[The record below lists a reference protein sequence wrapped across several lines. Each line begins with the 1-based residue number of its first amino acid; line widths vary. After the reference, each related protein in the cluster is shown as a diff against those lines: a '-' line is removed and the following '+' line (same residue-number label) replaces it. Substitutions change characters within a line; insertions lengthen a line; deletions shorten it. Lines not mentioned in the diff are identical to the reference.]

1 MSFEI
6 ITENLENI
14 KNIESI
20 QNHENIENI
29 EFVSRE
35 DRIDEIELDHKI
47 FRFKFTEQFMAELY
61 TFSKIHQYDH
71 RKEFKEAWLIW
82 IDENTELIRDEIER
96 IMKLGYE
103 GDVIDKMFKSA
114 RYYFRK
120 KSTAPVVSK
129 QRREYISINHNVLEA
144 MDKHIKD
151 TIHTEYYQPKNG
163 FISFCKANE
172 IILKESIIK
181 IMDQGITDTEL
192 IENKLKKT
200 YKNRYFMLTTK

>member
-1 MSFEI
+1 MSVEF
-6 ITENLENI
+6 ITENLEI
-14 KNIESI
+14 I
-20 QNHENIENI
+20 QNHEKIENT
-29 EFVSRE
+29 EFRSRD
-35 DRIDEIELDHKI
+35 DRVNAIELDHKI

-120 KSTAPVVSK
+120 KSTVPVVSK

-144 MDKHIKD
+144 MDNHIKD
-151 TIHTEYYQPKNG
+151 TINTEYYQPKNG

-181 IMDQGITDTEL
+181 IMDQGIKDTEL

>member
-1 MSFEI
+1 MSFEFN
-6 ITENLENI
+6 TENLEI
-14 KNIESI
+14 I
-20 QNHENIENI
+20 QNLENS

-35 DRIDEIELDHKI
+35 DRVDVIELDHKI
-47 FRFKFTEQFMAELY
+47 FRFKFTEPFMAELY
-61 TFSKIHQYDH
+61 RFSKIHQYDH

-82 IDENTELIRDEIER
+82 IDENTDLIRDEIER

-120 KSTAPVVSK
+120 KSTVPVVSK

-181 IMDQGITDTEL
+181 IMDQGVTDTEL
-192 IENKLKKT
+192 ISTKLKKT

>member
-6 ITENLENI
+6 ITENLV
-14 KNIESI
+14 NIE
-20 QNHENIENI
+20 NPENTENIENT

-35 DRIDEIELDHKI
+35 DHVDVIELDHKI

-61 TFSKIHQYDH
+61 AFSKIYQYDH
-71 RKEFKEAWLIW
+71 RKEFKDAWLIW
-82 IDENTELIRDEIER
+82 IDENTDLIRDEIER

-120 KSTAPVVSK
+120 KSTVPVVSK
-129 QRREYISINHNVLEA
+129 KRREYISINHNVLEA
-144 MDKHIKD
+144 MDKHIKE

-163 FISFCKANE
+163 FVSFCKANE

-192 IENKLKKT
+192 IGNKLKKT